1 MPLILRNVKSVLTR
15 IKGQT
20 AGVRAACHSLIKQ
33 LGCGGL
39 QQAADAREVQRGHQ
53 AAQILASIL
62 VPSAP

>member
-1 MPLILRNVKSVLTR
+1 MPLMLRNVKSVLTR

-20 AGVRAACHSLIKQ
+20 AGVRAACHSLITS
-33 LGCGGL
+33 L

-53 AAQILASIL
+53 AAQILASIH